1 MYIFRSKGVD
11 KIFKFNSKI
20 APSKT
25 KQLVYIISTN
35 LLVFKHVLDQISAFH
50 NQNSSPTVEGFKEYN
65 VIVIPDLFYTFKDL
79 LEKEGL
85 YNYVVLHRFSF
96 DFVGIDKSLLSLE
109 VPKLFEEVFA
119 KSI

>member
-1 MYIFRSKGVD
+1 MD

-20 APSKT
+20 APTKT

-35 LLVFKHVLDQISAFH
+35 LLVFKHVLDQISTFH
-50 NQNSSPTVEGFKEYN
+50 NHSSVPSVEGFKEFN

-85 YNYVVLHRFSF
+85 FNYVVLHRFSF

-109 VPKLFEEVFA
+109 VPKLFEEVFV

>member
-1 MYIFRSKGVD
+1 MD
-11 KIFKFNSKI
+11 KIFKFNSEI

-35 LLVFKHVLDQISAFH
+35 LLIFKHVLDQISAFH
-50 NQNSSPTVEGFKEYN
+50 KHNSSPSVEGFKEFN
-65 VIVIPDLFYTFKDL
+65 VIVIPDLFYSFKDL

-109 VPKLFEEVFA
+109 VPKLFEEVCA
-119 KSI
+119 KIILLT